1 MALRVALKLAR
12 RAGKWHGAP
21 EAILP
26 VGFKADYLPR
36 NRFLRIEELEKL
48 LHELVPEHAA
58 RVAFIVATSANWRES
73 ELALRGDVAEDFS
86 TVLLRS
92 ATRCSPIFASRT
104 AVPVQQTCSK
114 LLQVLHSLHL
124 LHPLSPLN
132 QRARRELNPRP
143 SDSKC
148 IQEPSTGLFSPSQ
161 GLTIDNKGSGVRE
174 VIHSNP
180 SSASQTLAEESK
192 IFAALVLHDPGVR
205 ARSAGNALLTVR
217 EVAAILRVCRDTVYR
232 LCANGQLPHVRIL
245 NAIRIGPADLDGFL
259 SLHRHG
265 PKGVV

>member
-1 MALRVALKLAR
+1 MRAAKPKLERESSPTVRSASTARRLGTFCAFSSTRAGTAIAALATLIQHVPFLLARLSASYADSYVSRRRKEGASDRTIYKELVALRVALKLAR

-143 SDSKC
+143 SDSK
-148 IQEPSTGLFSPSQ
+148 SDAL
-161 GLTIDNKGSGVRE
+161 
-174 VIHSNP
+174 
-180 SSASQTLAEESK
+180 SS
-192 IFAALVLHDPGVR
+192 
-205 ARSAGNALLTVR
+205 
-217 EVAAILRVCRDTVYR
+217 
-232 LCANGQLPHVRIL
+232 
-245 NAIRIGPADLDGFL
+245 
-259 SLHRHG
+259 
-265 PKGVV
+265 